1 MEFKAVQK
9 GYQLSLADQREQTI
23 FNKHIPQRTVP
34 VEMQQSLEE
43 LFSSLS
49 KQNAKS
55 AEDMLND
62 TETKQET
69 EENRRK
75 GLWQLLGNKEGR

>member
-1 MEFKAVQK
+1 
-9 GYQLSLADQREQTI
+9 
-23 FNKHIPQRTVP
+23 
-34 VEMQQSLEE
+34 MQQSLEE

-62 TETKQET
+62 AETKQESK
-69 EENRRK
+69 ENHRK
-75 GLWQLLGNKEGR
+75 GLWQLLGNGEGR